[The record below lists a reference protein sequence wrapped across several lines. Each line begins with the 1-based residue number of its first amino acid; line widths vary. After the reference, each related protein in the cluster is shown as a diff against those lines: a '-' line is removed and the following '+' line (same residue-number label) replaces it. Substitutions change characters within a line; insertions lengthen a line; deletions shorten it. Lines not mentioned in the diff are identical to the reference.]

1 MTRSTVF
8 RFLPSALLP
17 ALLAAGFARAAEV
30 RPVARIGFDFGGDNL
45 ITRPFADGSSGS
57 IRANEGFW
65 IGAGVLVSGSRS
77 IEAEVTLA
85 YKFASTTAGA
95 GNVTWTRTPLDAL
108 AFYRLPRFRL
118 GGGLTYHFAPQLQGA
133 GVASGATA
141 KFDDA
146 LGWVLQA
153 DYVLTP
159 RYILGAR
166 YTDLTYKSGGVSFSG
181 KGLGTTVGFV
191 F

>member
-1 MTRSTVF
+1 MTKRAVF
-8 RFLPSALLP
+8 RRLPSALLP
-17 ALLAAGFARAAEV
+17 ALLVAGFARAAEV
-30 RPVARIGFDFGGDNL
+30 KPVARIGFDFGGDNL
-45 ITRPFADGSSGS
+45 TTRSFADGSSGS

-85 YKFASTTAGA
+85 YKFASARAASGD
-95 GNVTWTRTPLDAL
+95 VTWTRIPLDAL
-108 AFYRLPRFRL
+108 AFYRLPRFRF

-133 GVASGATA
+133 GVASNATA

-153 DYVLTP
+153 DYILTP
-159 RYILGAR
+159 RYIIGAR
-166 YTDLTYKSGGVSFSG
+166 YTDVTYRSGGASFGG
-181 KGLGTTVGFV
+181 KGLGTTIGFV